1 LELEL
6 TDAIRR
12 MLLKERLTMKRVLVT
27 AASLV
32 LCVPVVYA
40 AGAVARN
47 PHSNDSAVV
56 VNKATAEDAK
66 HDAMLACGS
75 DCEIVKSFQDS
86 CVAYAADHKQGSTRY
101 GIGEASTEDRAGELA
116 LDKCQEAGGSC
127 TVMASGCDGK

>member
-1 LELEL
+1 V
-6 TDAIRR
+6 
-12 MLLKERLTMKRVLVT
+12 KRVIAT
-27 AASLV
+27 ATSLF

-47 PHSNDSAVV
+47 PRSNDSVVV
-56 VNKATAEDAK
+56 VNKASRDDAE
-66 HDAMLACGS
+66 HDALLACGS

-116 LDKCQEAGGSC
+116 LDKCQEGGGSC